1 MKRIWLLALALL
13 ASACPDQQE
22 RPLPLPPAVTAVPTV
37 LAPPAATDPEA
48 FRAKA
53 PASGP
58 AVQFNPPKIE
68 EAKLANG
75 LRVLVVTQRKLPI
88 VAISISL
95 NEGVS
100 RAAPGVGA
108 LAVATMARGT
118 KTRSAIQLSDELT
131 SLGANWD
138 VGADYDGVQITG
150 KCMSDKLPEVLTVLS
165 DIALN
170 PAFAKKEMDK
180 ARSRT
185 LTSIEQDV
193 DRPTSILAKT
203 TSQVLYPSTSAYY
216 LPISG
221 DAEAVKKITVKDL
234 QAFHAARFNPSH
246 ATVSLVGDIDKDRAV
261 QLVEKLFGSWKNAP
275 PPKPI
280 KKMSSD
286 ADKARIVI
294 VDRPGATQSWVN
306 VATVGAAR
314 DDPDFDALMVM
325 NTILGGQFSSRLN
338 LNLREK
344 NAYSYGVR
352 SGFDF
357 RHYAG
362 PFTAGG
368 AIAGEKTAPAIKE
381 MLSELERI
389 AADLVTDEELA
400 DAKTN
405 LIKQLP
411 SRFETVSATAGT
423 LSVIATYGLPLDEF
437 ATRPT
442 RIQKITKDDVRR
454 VAKSHLPP
462 QDSAVIIIVGDAKA
476 ITPELEALKLGEIKV
491 IEGPKPADKQGKE
504 PPKKEAPSKG
514 PKRGG

>member
-1 MKRIWLLALALL
+1 MRSTPWLLATALL

-22 RPLPLPPAVTAVPTV
+22 RPLPQPPTLTAVPT
-37 LAPPAATDPEA
+37 LTAPPSAEDPDA

-100 RAAPGVGA
+100 WAAPGVGA

-118 KTRSAIQLSDELT
+118 KKRSAIQLSDELT

-138 VGADYDGVQITG
+138 VGADYDGVQISG
-150 KCMSDKLPEVLTVLS
+150 KCMSDKLPEVLAVLA
-165 DIALN
+165 DVALN
-170 PAFAKKEMDK
+170 PAFARQELDK

-185 LTSIEQDV
+185 LTSIEQDN

-203 TSQVLYPSTSAYY
+203 TAQVLYPSTSSYH

-221 DAEAVKKITVKDL
+221 DVAAVKKVSVKDL
-234 QAFHAARFNPSH
+234 QEFHKARFNPSH
-246 ATVSLVGDIDKDRAV
+246 TTVSLVGDIDKAKAV
-261 QLVEKLFGSWKNAP
+261 ELVEKLFGSWKETPRA
-275 PPKPI
+275 KPI
-280 KKMSSD
+280 KIMSRD
-286 ADKARIVI
+286 ADQARIVI

-357 RHYAG
+357 RHRAG

-381 MLSELERI
+381 ILTELRRI
-389 AADLVTDEELA
+389 AEDPVTDEELA

-423 LSVIATYGLPLDEF
+423 LAVIATYGLPLDEF
-437 ATRPT
+437 ATRPA

-454 VAKSHLPP
+454 VARSHLPP
-462 QDSAVIIIVGDAKA
+462 MDSAVIVIVGDAKA
-476 ITPELEALKLGEIKV
+476 ITPGLEALELGAIRV
-491 IEGPKPADKQGKE
+491 IEAAKPANKKQE
-504 PPKKEAPSKG
+504 PPKKGGSK
-514 PKRGG
+514 